1 MSNNSP
7 HFFSSKSPDFTSD
20 SKDHT
25 PTGGEDFKACE
36 ASKKREAA
44 KGREAEKRSEAIKG
58 NEIKEG
64 YKVKKGSEAE
74 KEREVEKGREAEK
87 RSEAIKGNEIKE
99 GYKIKEGNEIKE
111 GYKVKEVSETEII
124 SLSQAKNPDQ
134 HKHITPLHKG
144 RGEPREARRGGGAL
158 LSTTYFGPVQWYQK
172 LNRHRCIIEQH
183 DNFVKQ
189 TYRNRCVI
197 ASANGPQT
205 LTVPIERYDGMKC
218 AMRDIRI
225 SDHGNWRHL
234 HWQALVSAYGE
245 TPFFEYYADDIRPF
259 FEEHRW
265 KYLLDFNL
273 DITHTLCSLL
283 DVRPDLTLSD
293 HYIDA
298 DETICGSG
306 SLSGA
311 AAGFEEANKGLN
323 GAAESFGGANG
334 LDGATES
341 FGGAVKRLGGAAE
354 SFGGAVKGL
363 DGAAESFGGAF
374 KGLDGAAG
382 SFGGAVKGLDGA
394 AESFGGAVKGLGGAN
409 SLNGAAESLGS
420 SSACSLF
427 VDYRDA
433 IRPKH
438 PLPDAE
444 FEARPYY
451 QVRAQRHGFLPNL
464 SVLDLLFN
472 EGPEG
477 IFWLL

>member
-7 HFFSSKSPDFTSD
+7 HFFSSKSPDFTSY

-36 ASKKREAA
+36 ASKKREA
-44 KGREAEKRSEAIKG
+44 
-58 NEIKEG
+58 
-64 YKVKKGSEAE
+64 
-74 KEREVEKGREAEK
+74 EKGREAEK
-87 RSEAIKGNEIKE
+87 RSEAIKGN
-99 GYKIKEGNEIKE
+99 KIKEGNEVKE

-124 SLSQAKNPDQ
+124 SLSQAKRTDQ
-134 HKHITPLHKG
+134 PKHITPLHKG
-144 RGEPREARRGGGAL
+144 RGEPREAQRGGGAL

-306 SLSGA
+306 SLDGA
-311 AAGFEEANKGLN
+311 AAGLSEA
-323 GAAESFGGANG
+323 F
-334 LDGATES
+334 
-341 FGGAVKRLGGAAE
+341 E
-354 SFGGAVKGL
+354 SFGGAVKG
-363 DGAAESFGGAF
+363 
-374 KGLDGAAG
+374 
-382 SFGGAVKGLDGA
+382 
-394 AESFGGAVKGLGGAN
+394 
-409 SLNGAAESLGS
+409 LNGAAESLGS

>member
-7 HFFSSKSPDFTSD
+7 HFFPSKSPDFTPD

-25 PTGGEDFKACE
+25 PTGGEDFKGCEAEKKREVIEGREAEKRSEAIKGNEMKEGYKMKEGSE
-36 ASKKREAA
+36 ASKKSEVT

-64 YKVKKGSEAE
+64 
-74 KEREVEKGREAEK
+74 
-87 RSEAIKGNEIKE
+87 NEM
-99 GYKIKEGNEIKE
+99 KEGNN
-111 GYKVKEVSETEII
+111 VKEVSETEII

-134 HKHITPLHKG
+134 PKHITPLHKG

-259 FEEHRW
+259 FEERRW

-298 DETICGSG
+298 DETICG
-306 SLSGA
+306 
-311 AAGFEEANKGLN
+311 
-323 GAAESFGGANG
+323 GGG
-334 LDGATES
+334 LDGAVES
-341 FGGAVKRLGGAAE
+341 LGGAAE
-354 SFGGAVKGL
+354 SLGGANGL
-363 DGAAESFGGAF
+363 DGAAESFGE
-374 KGLDGAAG
+374 
-382 SFGGAVKGLDGA
+382 AVKG
-394 AESFGGAVKGLGGAN
+394 
-409 SLNGAAESLGS
+409 LNGAAEGLGS
-420 SSACSLF
+420 SSSCSLF

>member
-25 PTGGEDFKACE
+25 PTGGEDFKGSE
-36 ASKKREAA
+36 ASKK
-44 KGREAEKRSEAIKG
+44 
-58 NEIKEG
+58 
-64 YKVKKGSEAE
+64 
-74 KEREVEKGREAEK
+74 REVEKGREAEK

-134 HKHITPLHKG
+134 PKHITPLHKG

-311 AAGFEEANKGLN
+311 AAGLSEA
-323 GAAESFGGANG
+323 F
-334 LDGATES
+334 
-341 FGGAVKRLGGAAE
+341 E
-354 SFGGAVKGL
+354 SFGGAVKG
-363 DGAAESFGGAF
+363 
-374 KGLDGAAG
+374 
-382 SFGGAVKGLDGA
+382 
-394 AESFGGAVKGLGGAN
+394 
-409 SLNGAAESLGS
+409 LNGAAESLGS

>member
-87 RSEAIKGNEIKE
+87 RSEAIKGNV
-99 GYKIKEGNEIKE
+99 IKE

-273 DITHTLCSLL
+273 DITQTLCSLL

-311 AAGFEEANKGLN
+311 AAGLSEA
-323 GAAESFGGANG
+323 F
-334 LDGATES
+334 
-341 FGGAVKRLGGAAE
+341 
-354 SFGGAVKGL
+354 
-363 DGAAESFGGAF
+363 
-374 KGLDGAAG
+374 
-382 SFGGAVKGLDGA
+382 
-394 AESFGGAVKGLGGAN
+394 ESFGGAVKGLG
-409 SLNGAAESLGS
+409 GAAESLGS

>member
-25 PTGGEDFKACE
+25 QTGGEDFK
-36 ASKKREAA
+36 
-44 KGREAEKRSEAIKG
+44 
-58 NEIKEG
+58 
-64 YKVKKGSEAE
+64 GSEAE
-74 KEREVEKGREAEK
+74 KKREVEKGREAEK
-87 RSEAIKGNEIKE
+87 RSEAIKGNV
-99 GYKIKEGNEIKE
+99 IKE

-134 HKHITPLHKG
+134 PKHITPRHKG
-144 RGEPREARRGGGAL
+144 RGEPREAWRGGGAL

-273 DITHTLCSLL
+273 DITQTLCSLL

-306 SLSGA
+306 GLDGA
-311 AAGFEEANKGLN
+311 AAGLSEA
-323 GAAESFGGANG
+323 F
-334 LDGATES
+334 
-341 FGGAVKRLGGAAE
+341 E
-354 SFGGAVKGL
+354 SFGGAVKG
-363 DGAAESFGGAF
+363 
-374 KGLDGAAG
+374 
-382 SFGGAVKGLDGA
+382 
-394 AESFGGAVKGLGGAN
+394 
-409 SLNGAAESLGS
+409 LNGAAESLGS

>member
-1 MSNNSP
+1 MKEGSEAEK
-7 HFFSSKSPDFTSD
+7 KS
-20 SKDHT
+20 
-25 PTGGEDFKACE
+25 EV
-36 ASKKREAA
+36 A

-64 YKVKKGSEAE
+64 
-74 KEREVEKGREAEK
+74 
-87 RSEAIKGNEIKE
+87 NEM
-99 GYKIKEGNEIKE
+99 KE

-134 HKHITPLHKG
+134 PKHITPRPKG

-298 DETICGSG
+298 DETICGG
-306 SLSGA
+306 GGLDGA
-311 AAGFEEANKGLN
+311 AAGLSEAF
-323 GAAESFGGANG
+323 ESFGGA
-334 LDGATES
+334 
-341 FGGAVKRLGGAAE
+341 
-354 SFGGAVKGL
+354 KGL
-363 DGAAESFGGAF
+363 NE
-374 KGLDGAAG
+374 
-382 SFGGAVKGLDGA
+382 A
-394 AESFGGAVKGLGGAN
+394 AESFGGAVKGLGGAKGLGEAAE
-409 SLNGAAESLGS
+409 SFGEAIKGLGGAKGLNGAAESLGS

>member
-7 HFFSSKSPDFTSD
+7 HFFSSKSPNFTSD

-36 ASKKREAA
+36 AEKK
-44 KGREAEKRSEAIKG
+44 SE
-58 NEIKEG
+58 
-64 YKVKKGSEAE
+64 VT
-74 KEREVEKGREAEK
+74 KGREAEK

-134 HKHITPLHKG
+134 PKHITPLHKG
-144 RGEPREARRGGGAL
+144 RGEPREARRWGGAL
-158 LSTTYFGPVQWYQK
+158 LSTPYFGPVQWYQK

-311 AAGFEEANKGLN
+311 AAGLSEA
-323 GAAESFGGANG
+323 F
-334 LDGATES
+334 
-341 FGGAVKRLGGAAE
+341 E

-363 DGAAESFGGAF
+363 
-374 KGLDGAAG
+374 
-382 SFGGAVKGLDGA
+382 
-394 AESFGGAVKGLGGAN
+394 
-409 SLNGAAESLGS
+409 NGAAESLGS
-420 SSACSLF
+420 LSACSLF

-477 IFWLL
+477 IFWLF

>member
-36 ASKKREAA
+36 AEKKREA
-44 KGREAEKRSEAIKG
+44 
-58 NEIKEG
+58 
-64 YKVKKGSEAE
+64 
-74 KEREVEKGREAEK
+74 EKGREAEK
-87 RSEAIKGNEIKE
+87 RSEAIK
-99 GYKIKEGNEIKE
+99 GNEIKE

-134 HKHITPLHKG
+134 PKHITPRPKG

-306 SLSGA
+306 GISGA

-323 GAAESFGGANG
+323 GAAES
-334 LDGATES
+334 L
-341 FGGAVKRLGGAAE
+341 GGAVKSLGGA
-354 SFGGAVKGL
+354 
-363 DGAAESFGGAF
+363 
-374 KGLDGAAG
+374 
-382 SFGGAVKGLDGA
+382 KGLDGA
-394 AESFGGAVKGLGGAN
+394 AESFGGAVKGLDGAT
-409 SLNGAAESLGS
+409 ESLGS

>member
-7 HFFSSKSPDFTSD
+7 HFFSSKSPNFTSD

-25 PTGGEDFKACE
+25 LTGGEDYKACE
-36 ASKKREAA
+36 ASKKSEVAE
-44 KGREAEKRSEAIKG
+44 GREAEKRSEAIKG
-58 NEIKEG
+58 NEMKEG
-64 YKVKKGSEAE
+64 CEAE
-74 KEREVEKGREAEK
+74 KEREVAKGR
-87 RSEAIKGNEIKE
+87 EAIKGNEIKE
-99 GYKIKEGNEIKE
+99 GNEMKEGNN
-111 GYKVKEVSETEII
+111 VKEVSETEII
-124 SLSQAKNPDQ
+124 SLSQAKRTDQ
-134 HKHITPLHKG
+134 PKHITPRPKG

-283 DVRPDLTLSD
+283 DIRPDLTLSD

-298 DETICGSG
+298 DETICGG
-306 SLSGA
+306 GGLDGAVESLGGA
-311 AAGFEEANKGLN
+311 AESFGEAVKGLN
-323 GAAESFGGANG
+323 GAAESFG
-334 LDGATES
+334 
-341 FGGAVKRLGGAAE
+341 
-354 SFGGAVKGL
+354 
-363 DGAAESFGGAF
+363 
-374 KGLDGAAG
+374 
-382 SFGGAVKGLDGA
+382 
-394 AESFGGAVKGLGGAN
+394 
-409 SLNGAAESLGS
+409 GS

-477 IFWLL
+477 IFWLF

>member
-7 HFFSSKSPDFTSD
+7 HFFSSKSPNFTSD

-25 PTGGEDFKACE
+25 LTGGEDFKACE
-36 ASKKREAA
+36 ASKKSEVAEGREAEKRSEA
-44 KGREAEKRSEAIKG
+44 IKGNEMKEGYKMKEGSEAEKKREVTKGREAEKRSEAIKG

-64 YKVKKGSEAE
+64 
-74 KEREVEKGREAEK
+74 
-87 RSEAIKGNEIKE
+87 NEM
-99 GYKIKEGNEIKE
+99 
-111 GYKVKEVSETEII
+111 KEVSETEII
-124 SLSQAKNPDQ
+124 SLSQAKRTDQ
-134 HKHITPLHKG
+134 PKHITPRPKG

-298 DETICGSG
+298 DETICG
-306 SLSGA
+306 
-311 AAGFEEANKGLN
+311 
-323 GAAESFGGANG
+323 GGG
-334 LDGATES
+334 LDGAVES
-341 FGGAVKRLGGAAE
+341 LGGAAE
-354 SFGGAVKGL
+354 SFGEAVKG
-363 DGAAESFGGAF
+363 
-374 KGLDGAAG
+374 
-382 SFGGAVKGLDGA
+382 
-394 AESFGGAVKGLGGAN
+394 
-409 SLNGAAESLGS
+409 LNGAAEGLGS

-477 IFWLL
+477 IFYL